1 MYKVSPSSF
10 FWLFSTLSSP
20 YLPPV
25 LVGWWVSNSI
35 ILMAQVQQF
44 LCGLH
49 EVYSH
54 IMLRPNLYIYL
65 STRVEGLSRGLVSA
79 ILVVNAL

>member
-1 MYKVSPSSF
+1 MKIEIGAKKER
-10 FWLFSTLSSP
+10 L
-20 YLPPV
+20 
-25 LVGWWVSNSI
+25 
-35 ILMAQVQQF
+35 

-54 IMLRPNLYIYL
+54 IMPRPNLYIYL

-79 ILVVNAL
+79 ILVVNTL

>member
-1 MYKVSPSSF
+1 MQYVQP
-10 FWLFSTLSSP
+10 L
-20 YLPPV
+20 
-25 LVGWWVSNSI
+25 
-35 ILMAQVQQF
+35 QVPLNIMWF

-65 STRVEGLSRGLVSA
+65 STRVEGLSRGLLSA
-79 ILVVNAL
+79 ILFCKSALIRVFLFW

>member
-1 MYKVSPSSF
+1 MKIEIGAKKER
-10 FWLFSTLSSP
+10 L
-20 YLPPV
+20 
-25 LVGWWVSNSI
+25 
-35 ILMAQVQQF
+35 

-54 IMLRPNLYIYL
+54 IMLRPNLYL

-79 ILVVNAL
+79 ILVVNTL